1 MKTFSRLVATL
12 LGGAALALSAHTFAS
27 ETKIAYADDG
37 TPTTVV
43 SLADLDLNKLNDVKT
58 LYARVQSA
66 AQAVCESEARAH
78 TAAPFGW
85 MQNCVRGAMDGAV
98 REIDNEWLTVL
109 HRGTAQ
115 HVRL

>member
-1 MKTFSRLVATL
+1 MKPLSRLVAAL
-12 LGGAALALSAHTFAS
+12 IGGAALAVSTYAFAG
-27 ETKIAYADDG
+27 ETKIAYANDG

-43 SLADLDLNKLNDVKT
+43 SLADLDLDKLSDVKT
-58 LYARVQSA
+58 LYTRVQDA

-78 TAAPFGW
+78 AAAPFGW
-85 MQNCVRGAMDGAV
+85 MQSCVRNAMDGAV

-109 HRGTAQ
+109 HRGTAR